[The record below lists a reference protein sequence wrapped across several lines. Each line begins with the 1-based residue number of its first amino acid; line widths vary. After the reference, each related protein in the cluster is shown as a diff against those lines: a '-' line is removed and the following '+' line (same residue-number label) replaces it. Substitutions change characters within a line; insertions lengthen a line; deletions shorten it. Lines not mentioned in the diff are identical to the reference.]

1 MIRRPPRSTRTDT
14 LFPYTTLFR
23 SLICI
28 TATTPTVSQLLE
40 NANPADKVMQASG
53 PSLGSLDDWL
63 ASTLKHGPN
72 PAHRHLLAPND
83 LQVVKAAG
91 VTFAQSMVE
100 RVIEEQARGD
110 AAAADAVRR
119 EGVAVIGSDLSA
131 IHPGSEDASQEERR
145 GGKGWVSTWK

>member
-23 SLICI
+23 SNGELIDI

-63 ASTLKHGPN
+63 ASTLKHGPH

-83 LQVVKAAG
+83 LLAVKADG
-91 VTFAQSMVE
+91 LTFAQSMVE
-100 RVIEEQARGD
+100 RVIDEQARGV
-110 AAAADAVRR
+110 AAEADTVRR
-119 EGVAVIGSDLSA
+119 WIGRASGRERVCESGE
-131 IHPGSEDASQEERR
+131 IPGYA
-145 GGKGWVSTWK
+145 